1 MSWKINLSIK
11 SNIISNV
18 RFFELHSFKGVKVR
32 QVGDLLPTCEGGLGR
47 HVVLLPA
54 AARPGPGYGVPR
66 EGGHD
71 LGGSFKERK
80 MDISS
85 WFIVHIRTQ
94 ES

>member
-1 MSWKINLSIK
+1 MGKI
-11 SNIISNV
+11 
-18 RFFELHSFKGVKVR
+18 
-32 QVGDLLPTCEGGLGR
+32 LPTCEGGLGR

-54 AARPGPGYGVPR
+54 AARPGPGHRVPR